1 MDIRPLLSFDTAWRA
16 SVLLLAATQALSS
29 LELLS
34 KGSIFE
40 DDGILGRRL
49 AMLRSAWMQRPPMR
63 PILWHA
69 WEPRT
74 FRGLLFVRLAVAL
87 AAALFP
93 GETAPL
99 AALTALN
106 LFVSLRLPSGRDG
119 ADQMSSIALT
129 ALTLGAFGDD
139 SARVLS
145 VWFVATQGIL
155 SYVVAGIAK
164 AAAKGWWTGGYL
176 RGILSTTS
184 YGDVRALKVFRR
196 YPLLSTAASVG
207 VIAFECTFWAVLVL
221 PPKAAIAFL
230 VLGFLFHAANAAI
243 MGLNN
248 FVWAFV
254 ATYPCILVLR
264 AALVAS

>member
-1 MDIRPLLSFDTAWRA
+1 MGTLLSFDTAWRA
-16 SVLLLAATQALSS
+16 SVLLLAATQTLSS

-49 AMLRSAWMQRPPMR
+49 AMLRSAWMQRPLMR
-63 PILWHA
+63 SVLWHL
-69 WEPRT
+69 WEPGT
-74 FRGLLFVRLAVAL
+74 FRGLLFARLAVAL
-87 AAALFP
+87 AVALFP
-93 GETAPL
+93 SQTVPL

-106 LFVSLRLPSGRDG
+106 ILVSLRLPSGRDG
-119 ADQMSSIALT
+119 ADQMSSIALA

-139 SARVLS
+139 TARVLS
-145 VWFVATQGIL
+145 VWFVAAQGIL
-155 SYVVAGIAK
+155 SYVVAGVAK

-176 RGILSTTS
+176 RAILSTTS
-184 YGDVRALKVFRR
+184 YGDVRSLKILRR

-207 VIAFECTFWAVLVL
+207 VIVFECTFWAVLVL
-221 PPKAAIAFL
+221 PPKAAVIFL
-230 VLGFLFHAANAAI
+230 VMGFLFHAANAAV

-264 AALVAS
+264 AAIVAS